1 MPATLTIVPDDADA
15 IMTALRQAIASADAV
30 ITSGGAWTG
39 DRDLVARIL
48 ERMGWRQVYHRI
60 RIGPGKAVGFG
71 MLQNKPVFI
80 LPGGPPSNLMGFLQ
94 IALPGLLTLA
104 GHRPAGLPVRPVC
117 LATDL
122 NGRFDDWTQFVYGE
136 IEDRDNGPV
145 FHSLAWKSR
154 LQSMALAT
162 AIVAIPEGEVHLA
175 AGTVVNAQCL
185 D

>member
-1 MPATLTIVPDDADA
+1 M
-15 IMTALRQAIASADAV
+15 
-30 ITSGGAWTG
+30 
-39 DRDLVARIL
+39 VARIL
-48 ERMGWRQVYHRI
+48 ERLEWRQVYHRI

-71 MLQNKPVFI
+71 MLQEKPVFI

-104 GHRPAGLPVRPVC
+104 GHRPAGLPVRPVR
-117 LATDL
+117 LATAL
-122 NGRFDDWTQFVYGE
+122 NGRFADWTQFVYGE
-136 IEDRDNGPV
+136 IEDRDDGPV

-175 AGTVVNAQCL
+175 AGSVVNAQYL